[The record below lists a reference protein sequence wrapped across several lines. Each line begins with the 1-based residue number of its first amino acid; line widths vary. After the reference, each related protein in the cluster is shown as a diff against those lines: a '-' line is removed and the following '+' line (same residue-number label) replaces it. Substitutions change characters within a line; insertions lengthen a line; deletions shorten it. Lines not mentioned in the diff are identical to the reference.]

1 MVYSRHR
8 ILNQHKSG
16 FVALLTVVIIGAAA
30 LTLAYGAAM
39 LGLGELEAGY
49 AEQRGQEAFVATD
62 GCMEE
67 SLRRLRLDLAYSGSN
82 FSFTGGNPT
91 CTVSVIDLGGGQ
103 RRITGTGS
111 VNAGSDNYRKTIQMI
126 VTIGAGNRIT
136 VNSWQE
142 ISL

>member
-1 MVYSRHR
+1 MVYFRHS

-16 FVALLTVVIIGAAA
+16 FVALLTVVIIGMAA

-67 SLRRLRLDLAYSGSN
+67 ALRHLRLDTAYSGSN

-91 CTVSVIDLGGGQ
+91 CAVSVIDLGGGQ
-103 RRITGTGS
+103 RQITGTGS
-111 VNAGSDNYRKTIQMI
+111 VNTGSQTYNKTIQMVI
-126 VTIGAGNRIT
+126 TIGAGNRIT
-136 VNSWQE
+136 VNLWKE